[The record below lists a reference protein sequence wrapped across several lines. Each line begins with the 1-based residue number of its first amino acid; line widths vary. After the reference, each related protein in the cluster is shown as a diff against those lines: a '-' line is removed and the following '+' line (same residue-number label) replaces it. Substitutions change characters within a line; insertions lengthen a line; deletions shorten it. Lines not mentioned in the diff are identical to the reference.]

1 MHTVFSQMVTK
12 TIFIN
17 FIEQSI
23 KILVSFE
30 KGIANQCSFF
40 IQMTG
45 IYRNN
50 AQQQQNQQVL
60 FVPLCPIL
68 PVGWTE

>member
-1 MHTVFSQMVTK
+1 MVTK

>member
-17 FIEQSI
+17 FIGQSI

-30 KGIANQCSFF
+30 KGIANQCSFL

-45 IYRNN
+45 LYRNN
-50 AQQQQNQQVL
+50 AQQQNQQVL